1 MVPSVLLID
10 AHINCK
16 PIHSLCSAR
25 HTLPGMGQNEGAN
38 SQPYQ
43 IQDPELF
50 MQKGKNFKVQQGLS
64 TMLWKT
70 STITDKETSDI
81 LGQNVKFVAKS
92 KVVILL
98 QVPNN

>member
-1 MVPSVLLID
+1 
-10 AHINCK
+10 
-16 PIHSLCSAR
+16 
-25 HTLPGMGQNEGAN
+25 
-38 SQPYQ
+38 
-43 IQDPELF
+43 

-92 KVVILL
+92 KVVIFLE
-98 QVPNN
+98 VPNN